1 MAEMHICTACGE
13 TLDAAVR
20 FCPKCGVRVK
30 DRSIVELPD
39 LPPTAR
45 VPVAPG
51 PTPPMPKSFPV
62 VESPAALSPVPIV
75 FDPPPPPP
83 PPAPAPA
90 PAAAAPKDVGWPH
103 SPVVA
108 TLAAVLPGAGQT
120 YNGQPF
126 KALAFLLFSPLV
138 LPWIWSF
145 FDAHSVA
152 ARMKSEGGRFGR
164 GGLVWIGLQIWLL
177 CNLALC
183 VLIALT
189 IAGVLR

>member
-1 MAEMHICTACGE
+1 MHICTACGE
-13 TLDAAVR
+13 TLVATDRSCV
-20 FCPKCGVRVK
+20 KCGVRVK

-45 VPVAPG
+45 VPVELAPPPPRPPPPPPVVQPPPVPG
-51 PTPPMPKSFPV
+51 PAPI
-62 VESPAALSPVPIV
+62 LRVPE
-75 FDPPPPPP
+75 PPPP
-83 PPAPAPA
+83 PPAPA
-90 PAAAAPKDVGWPH
+90 AATKDVGWPH

-126 KALAFLLFSPLV
+126 KALAFLLFSPLL

-152 ARMKSEGGRFGR
+152 ARMKSEGGRFGP
-164 GGLVWIGLQIWLL
+164 GGVVWIALQVWLL
-177 CNLALC
+177 FNVALC
-183 VLIALT
+183 VLIVLT

>member
-1 MAEMHICTACGE
+1 MAELHICTACGE

-45 VPVAPG
+45 LPVVSG

-62 VESPAALSPVPIV
+62 VEAPPAQAPAPIV
-75 FDPPPPPP
+75 VSAPVPPPP
-83 PPAPAPA
+83 PPAPV
-90 PAAAAPKDVGWPH
+90 AAAPKDVGWPH
-103 SPVVA
+103 SPAVA

-152 ARMKSEGGRFGR
+152 SRMRSEGGRFGP
-164 GGLVWIGLQIWLL
+164 GGFVWIGLQIWLL
-177 CNLALC
+177 CNIALC
-183 VLIALT
+183 VLIVLT